1 MYIYIYIY
9 MCVCVYVFVCVCV
22 YFHIY
27 KNVKTAKYYQEN
39 KVRLKKKPVKYI
51 EIFLKKEKKRNN
63 NMLVN
68 VT

>member
-1 MYIYIYIY
+1 MCIYIYI
-9 MCVCVYVFVCVCV
+9 CVCVCVCV

-39 KVRLKKKPVKYI
+39 KVRLKKKPVKDI